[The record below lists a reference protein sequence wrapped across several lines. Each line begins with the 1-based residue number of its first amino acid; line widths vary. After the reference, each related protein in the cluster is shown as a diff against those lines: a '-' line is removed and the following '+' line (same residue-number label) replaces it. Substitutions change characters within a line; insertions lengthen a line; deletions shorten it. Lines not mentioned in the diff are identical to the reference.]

1 MWHWPQSSHTDQW
14 NRIESRNKL
23 LHLWSFVVRRP
34 RQFNGERIVFSTNS
48 ARPTVY
54 PDIKERSCSSISQQ
68 TKSNSIWIKD
78 LTFVRYHSEKLLE
91 ESI

>member
-34 RQFNGERIVFSTNS
+34 RQFNGERIVLF
-48 ARPTVY
+48 
-54 PDIKERSCSSISQQ
+54 QQ
-68 TKSNSIWIKD
+68 MVPWQLVNHIQNNE
-78 LTFVRYHSEKLLE
+78 FGLLPYT
-91 ESI
+91 IPKN

>member
-1 MWHWPQSSHTDQW
+1 MVSWFS
-14 NRIESRNKL
+14 IKL
-23 LHLWSFVVRRP
+23 P